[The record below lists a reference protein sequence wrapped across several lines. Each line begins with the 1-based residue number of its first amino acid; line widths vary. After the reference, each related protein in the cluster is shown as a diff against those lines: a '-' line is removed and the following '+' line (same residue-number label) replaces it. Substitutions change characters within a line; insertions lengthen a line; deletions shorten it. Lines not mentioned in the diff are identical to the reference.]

1 LTSAFLFCIFSFSL
15 GCAVGRVHFTKKGT
29 TMIALAIPEL
39 FAYGGLVTWL
49 LVILAAVGLGI
60 FIERLV
66 FFHRENINSVDFLN
80 GVRTVLKRGNWVE
93 ALSICEATPGPVA
106 RLVRTAVLM
115 RGRKREEIR
124 EALHVA
130 GLAELP
136 RLEEKLGILATLAQI
151 GPVIGFW
158 GTILGFMQLLEV
170 LQKSGVAAPAV
181 VLVAGVWKALVCSGA
196 GLALAVPCYAGY
208 NYLVSRVRL
217 IALDM
222 EKAAAEI
229 QNILCECPD

>member
-1 LTSAFLFCIFSFSL
+1 MV
-15 GCAVGRVHFTKKGT
+15 AVG
-29 TMIALAIPEL
+29 IPEL
-39 FAYGGLVTWL
+39 FAYGGLITWL
-49 LVILAAVGLGI
+49 LVIMAAVGLGV

-80 GVRTVLKRGNWVE
+80 GVRTVLRRGNWVE

-115 RGRKREEIR
+115 REHRREEIR

-130 GLAELP
+130 GLTELP
-136 RLEEKLGILATLAQI
+136 KLEEKLGILATLAQI
-151 GPVIGFW
+151 GPVIGLL
-158 GTILGFMQLLEV
+158 GTVLGFMQLLEV
-170 LQKSGVAAPAV
+170 LQTSGVAAPVA
-181 VLVAGVWKALVCSGA
+181 VLVGGIWKALVCSGA

-222 EKAAAEI
+222 EKSAAEI
-229 QNILCECPD
+229 LNILSEGTD

>member
-1 LTSAFLFCIFSFSL
+1 
-15 GCAVGRVHFTKKGT
+15 
-29 TMIALAIPEL
+29 MIALAIPEL
-39 FAYGGLVTWL
+39 FAYGGLITWL

-106 RLVRTAVLM
+106 RLVKTAVLM
-115 RGRKREEIR
+115 RGRRREEVR

-136 RLEEKLGILATLAQI
+136 KLEEKLGILATLAQI
-151 GPVIGFW
+151 GPVIGFL
-158 GTILGFMQLLEV
+158 GTVLGFMQLLEV
-170 LQKSGVAAPAV
+170 LQTTGVAAPTAA
-181 VLVAGVWKALVCSGA
+181 LLEGVWKALACSGA

-222 EKAAAEI
+222 EKASAEI
-229 QNILCECPD
+229 LNILSECPD